1 MTFEAATL
9 WQKMQTVLVSQKNVL
24 HLTCYNFDMHDTITI
39 IFGRRVIKK
48 VRRCFVFPSHLSSA
62 SALPCERGNPEH
74 SALVHFACNT
84 VQLLQR
90 FRLPFSW
97 TMAHKS
103 PKLNV
108 LVTRFRE
115 SYSSVSMSRESK
127 GLNKSG
133 SNWLNSGNTNTDLSE
148 NAILV
153 FPVLPGSAEAQVT
166 WGGTVKRILI
176 ACFIGNVSAKKISKS
191 VHVCQSYSKP
201 KVERFLR
208 HGVLLL
214 SLLSHLLY

>member
-84 VQLLQR
+84 VQLLQCS
-90 FRLPFSW
+90 RLRLSW
-97 TMAHKS
+97 TMPPNS
-103 PKLNV
+103 PELNT
-108 LVTRFRE
+108 LITRFTE
-115 SYSSVSMSRESK
+115 SYSSVIMSRKSK
-127 GLNKSG
+127 RLKKWS
-133 SNWLNSGNTNTDLSE
+133 SCLNSGNALIQHLSE
-148 NAILV
+148 NAIFMFTV
-153 FPVLPGSAEAQVT
+153 SPGGTGAQVI
-166 WGGTVKRILI
+166 WGGIVKCPWLLTL
-176 ACFIGNVSAKKISKS
+176 S
-191 VHVCQSYSKP
+191 VTFLPKRYQNPFTSVNSKP
-201 KVERFLR
+201 KVGRFFWDTAKMK
-208 HGVLLL
+208 
-214 SLLSHLLY
+214 